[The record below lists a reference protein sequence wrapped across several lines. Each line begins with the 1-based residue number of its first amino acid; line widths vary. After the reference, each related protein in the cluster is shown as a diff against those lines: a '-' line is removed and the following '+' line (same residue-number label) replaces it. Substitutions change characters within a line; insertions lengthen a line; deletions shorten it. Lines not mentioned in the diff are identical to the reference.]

1 MFGDGLCSSLFLF
14 GEKHRLIYNINFAE
28 TLSYYHETGNSL
40 SFEDILTIT
49 PIDHSKDFLS
59 LHRRYKRNDEKKKF
73 AKFANI
79 KTIYYLCIEMLH

>member
-1 MFGDGLCSSLFLF
+1 MGFAHPFFCLGG
-14 GEKHRLIYNINFAE
+14 KYRLIYNINFAE
-28 TLSYYHETGNSL
+28 TVSHYHKTGNSL
-40 SFEDILTIT
+40 SFEDILTII